1 MIMIVMTVCNI
12 VDDVETMIL
21 GMLTSMTMI
30 FSMITVMIIPM
41 MMMIIG
47 C

>member
-1 MIMIVMTVCNI
+1 MTVMKGFNI

-21 GMLTSMTMI
+21 VMLTSMTMI
-30 FSMITVMIIPM
+30 FPMITVMIILK
-41 MMMIIG
+41 MIIID